1 MGLEVVTILVLE
13 VRALEPITKDSEP
26 GDGVHVRVL
35 NGALV
40 GVVLDKE
47 LVRAQ

>member
-13 VRALEPITKDSEP
+13 VRALEPITVDSEP